1 MKIEEHV
8 MFTAKHKNWKVGDK
22 LLVMRDE
29 NIAHFLASISNTV
42 NMKISEYLIDVID
55 VAAVMSLAE
64 DFAKGELWEAVKVL
78 KSPKTSRKIGKMV
91 FESDKKLK
99 KQLVDVA
106 KALLARETLSRMLS
120 VYYPE
125 DPIMEL
131 KIMLPYK
138 EDHINFTAKHG
149 SWIVVKRLIID
160 EKTEL
165 ADVARLLASINETI
179 TSKLPIY
186 AKIDLKG
193 IDEWFAGVKKA
204 KSDVEIKTV
213 VDKYLHFPAH
223 RYAPSE
229 FEKHARIYALRKML
243 EKIGLS
249 LDVPAKP
256 LEKYLEKKS

>member
-64 DFAKGELWEAVKVL
+64 DFAKGELWEVVKAL

-91 FESDKKLK
+91 FEIDKKLK

-149 SWIVVKRLIID
+149 GWIVVKRLIID

-193 IDEWFAGVKKA
+193 IDEWFAGIKKA

-229 FEKHARIYALRKML
+229 FEKHAKIYALRKML
-243 EKIGLS
+243 EKVGLS

-256 LEKYLEKKS
+256 LEKYLEKKG

>member
-64 DFAKGELWEAVKVL
+64 DFAKGELWEVVKVL

-193 IDEWFAGVKKA
+193 IDEWFAGIKKA

-229 FEKHARIYALRKML
+229 FEKHAKIYALRKML
-243 EKIGLS
+243 EKVGLS

-256 LEKYLEKKS
+256 LEKYLEKKG

>member
-64 DFAKGELWEAVKVL
+64 DLAEGELWEVVKVL

-106 KALLARETLSRMLS
+106 KALLVRETLSRMLS

-186 AKIDLKG
+186 AEIDLKG

-204 KSDVEIKTV
+204 KSDVEIKTL

-243 EKIGLS
+243 EKVGLS

-256 LEKYLEKKS
+256 LEKYLEKKG